1 MRAWIA
7 LVVLFFGCTSAT
19 VSNSKVVIT
28 EEDLHR
34 PILDDSLIQQ
44 INSQGLAWTASRSPR
59 FEGIT
64 VAQAKKMMGTRPLD
78 EEAKIKLEKMRS
90 GKPKPARKSGRGHH
104 NLSFQPGDFPVSFD
118 SRTQWPGCVH
128 AVLDQGQCG
137 SCWAFGATESLSDR
151 FCIETSKKTNVVLS
165 PESLVSCDWEGNFGC
180 DGGIPELAWEY
191 MEWAGVLTL
200 DCFPYTAGQ
209 GNTPPCASACSN
221 TSDSYK
227 SYYARQ
233 FTVSQFW
240 TAWETQNA
248 IFNDGPVEGT
258 FDVYSDF
265 IQYSSGVYVQSNN
278 ATYLGGHAI
287 KMIGWGHDNKS
298 GLDYWIVQNSWGTD
312 WGMNG
317 FFWIQ
322 RGVDMCGIDDG
333 GIAGYASI

>member
-1 MRAWIA
+1 MRLLFSLFLLA
-7 LVVLFFGCTSAT
+7 VLYFGWTTAR
-19 VSNSKVVIT
+19 VSSTKVVIT
-28 EEDLHR
+28 EDDKHR

-44 INSQGLAWTASRSPR
+44 INNGGLPWSARRNPR

-64 VAQAKKMMGTRPLD
+64 VAQAKKMMGTRPMD
-78 EEAKIKLEKMRS
+78 EEAKLKLEKMRL
-90 GKPKPARKSGRGHH
+90 GRPKSSNKKRTSATAVVR
-104 NLSFQPGDFPVSFD
+104 DFPVNFD

-180 DGGIPELAWEY
+180 GGGIPELAWEY

-200 DCFPYTAGQ
+200 SCFPYTAGS
-209 GNTPPCASACSN
+209 GEAPPCASSCSN
-221 TSDSYK
+221 SSEPYK
-227 SYYARQ
+227 SYYARE

-240 TAWETQNA
+240 TAWEIQNA
-248 IFNDGPVEGT
+248 IYNDGPVEGT
-258 FDVYSDF
+258 MDVYSDF
-265 IQYSSGVYVQSNN
+265 IQYSSGVYVEASN
-278 ATYLGGHAI
+278 ATFLGGHAI
-287 KMIGWGHDNKS
+287 KMVGWGHDTKS

-333 GIAGYASI
+333 GIAGLASI